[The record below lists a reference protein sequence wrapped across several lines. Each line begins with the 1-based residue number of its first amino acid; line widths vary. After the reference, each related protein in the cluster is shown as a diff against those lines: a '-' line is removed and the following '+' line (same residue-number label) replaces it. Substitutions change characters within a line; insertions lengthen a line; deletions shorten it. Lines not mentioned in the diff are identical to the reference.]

1 MKHLEMLNSLKL
13 NLNAKNIDF
22 SHIVLN
28 KSIKINH
35 PALTK
40 SKIDLVVSCE
50 KDAYGTYLKVQCND
64 DCMGLFSS
72 NNDREY
78 TDAVDCARRIKSAI
92 KTQSFYWQL

>member
-50 KDAYGTYLKVQCND
+50 KDAY
-64 DCMGLFSS
+64 F
-72 NNDREY
+72 
-78 TDAVDCARRIKSAI
+78 
-92 KTQSFYWQL
+92 